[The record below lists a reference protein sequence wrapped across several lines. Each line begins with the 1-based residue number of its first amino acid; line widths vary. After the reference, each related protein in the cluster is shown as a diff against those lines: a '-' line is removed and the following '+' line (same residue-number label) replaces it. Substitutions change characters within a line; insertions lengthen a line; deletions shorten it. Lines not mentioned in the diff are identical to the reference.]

1 MILMRRLCD
10 IVVIMSGDLVYS
22 DLNVRIVNIVKDGQ
36 IQEFIVIEEWKF
48 YYICCMFFDDFFVIM
63 IRSDEK

>member
-63 IRSDEK
+63 IRNDEK

>member
-10 IVVIMSGDLVYS
+10 IVVIMSGDLVYI
-22 DLNVRIVNIVKDGQ
+22 DLNVRIVNMVKDGQ
-36 IQEFIVIEEWKF
+36 IQEFIVVEEWKL

>member
-36 IQEFIVIEEWKF
+36 IQEFIVIEGWKF

-63 IRSDEK
+63 IRNDEK

>member
-10 IVVIMSGDLVYS
+10 IVVIMSGDLVYI
-22 DLNVRIVNIVKDGQ
+22 DLNVRIVNMVKDGQ
-36 IQEFIVIEEWKF
+36 IQEFIVIEGWKF